1 MLIFR
6 SEDHVEHWCTEQEI
20 ARGAVISLE
29 QCWEFS
35 KIWYA
40 DRLHTEWRP
49 KTIDE
54 MEEIFKTV
62 GFESEFWN
70 VRG

>member
-1 MLIFR
+1 M
-6 SEDHVEHWCTEQEI
+6 
-20 ARGAVISLE
+20 ISLE